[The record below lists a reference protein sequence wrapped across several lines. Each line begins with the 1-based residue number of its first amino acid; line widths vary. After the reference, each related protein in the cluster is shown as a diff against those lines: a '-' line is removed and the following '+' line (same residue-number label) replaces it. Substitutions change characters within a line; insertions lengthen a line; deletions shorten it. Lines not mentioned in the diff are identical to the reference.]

1 MDNPHLPLLRKRV
14 AKAPTC
20 SGIYRWKNEKGEVL
34 YVGKAKNLRER
45 LRNYVQAKVDLS
57 VGPWKLALRKH
68 LADIEWTV
76 TNSDLEALIL
86 ETNLI
91 KTLKPKYNVMMKDDK
106 NYVYLEVAVRDI
118 CPAIAVVR
126 KMENNHARYFGPFL
140 SGWEVRR
147 SLELLQLL
155 LGFQACKRGLDRC
168 NKSATSNQQLATNLK
183 PCLEYQIGKCNGLC
197 IAAITPEEYRKRID
211 AVMDFFKGNR
221 ATVAATARDLMVKA
235 AADKKFERAG
245 KLRDALAF
253 IEHQKEGQIVSDP
266 HGSDLDVIAVALSN
280 NRSVAVVLKVRG
292 GKLIHEESHPLQGQ
306 PDSVAEALDAFL
318 AQYTEAQTDL
328 PPVIIIAEDIP
339 DRLLLEAWCTS
350 RSGKRLRIIIPERGK
365 KSHLLELAVNN
376 AQEKLR
382 AQETAWEAAA
392 RNLEDALNELQTSL
406 NLHAPPKRIE
416 GYDISHLGGTET
428 VGCMVVMENG
438 KPANKE
444 YRSFTLRTVKDG
456 EIDDYKSLREVLR
469 RRLRYLVD
477 ERGQWKAKGITIAKA
492 LKKDKEHIEKILPTI
507 EEDAKTGFLCM
518 VARDSDG
525 AIIGCAKLTLC
536 DAKTAML
543 SAMWIAEAY
552 RKKRLEIAIIRALL
566 HTRTTGKI
574 YAAAT
579 TEMHDLLSEIGFLT
593 IENAPKNIADACNP
607 SGSAGIPMMIEA
619 HKSTVDSSLTA
630 RPDLL
635 VIDGGKGQL
644 SAALDAMAIIDIDLP
659 VIALAKKQEDV
670 YVRGRKDPLILP
682 QESPAKYLLMRLRDE
697 AHRFS
702 NAHREKRLK
711 HRAFE
716 SAL

>member
-1 MDNPHLPLLRKRV
+1 
-14 AKAPTC
+14 
-20 SGIYRWKNEKGEVL
+20 
-34 YVGKAKNLRER
+34 
-45 LRNYVQAKVDLS
+45 
-57 VGPWKLALRKH
+57 
-68 LADIEWTV
+68 
-76 TNSDLEALIL
+76 
-86 ETNLI
+86 
-91 KTLKPKYNVMMKDDK
+91 
-106 NYVYLEVAVRDI
+106 
-118 CPAIAVVR
+118 
-126 KMENNHARYFGPFL
+126 MENPHARYFGPFL

-168 NKSATSNQQLATNLK
+168 NKLATCNPSTSSGQALQPAAHLK

-197 IAAITPEEYRKRID
+197 IATITTEEYRKRID

-221 ATVAATARDLMVKA
+221 AGVAATARTLMAQA

-306 PDSVAEALDAFL
+306 PDSIAEALDAFL

-328 PPVIIIAEDIP
+328 PPAIIIAEDIP
-339 DRLLLEAWCTS
+339 DRVLLEAWCTS

-456 EIDDYKSLREVLR
+456 EIDDYKSLPQETPIPR
-469 RRLRYLVD
+469 RRTRAV
-477 ERGQWKAKGITIAKA
+477 ESKGHH
-492 LKKDKEHIEKILPTI
+492 DCQ
-507 EEDAKTGFLCM
+507 G
-518 VARDSDG
+518 S
-525 AIIGCAKLTLC
+525 
-536 DAKTAML
+536 
-543 SAMWIAEAY
+543 
-552 RKKRLEIAIIRALL
+552 KKRQ
-566 HTRTTGKI
+566 RT
-574 YAAAT
+574 
-579 TEMHDLLSEIGFLT
+579 HR
-593 IENAPKNIADACNP
+593 KN
-607 SGSAGIPMMIEA
+607 S
-619 HKSTVDSSLTA
+619 
-630 RPDLL
+630 PDNR
-635 VIDGGKGQL
+635 GRCKNQ
-644 SAALDAMAIIDIDLP
+644 LP
-659 VIALAKKQEDV
+659 VH
-670 YVRGRKDPLILP
+670 GRPR
-682 QESPAKYLLMRLRDE
+682 Q
-697 AHRFS
+697 
-702 NAHREKRLK
+702 
-711 HRAFE
+711 
-716 SAL
+716 